1 MILINLEED
10 KSLKKEFNQFEKS
23 GPNTYNDAKYNSVID
38 ESKID
43 AKTKE
48 KAEKVEREILTDSSN
63 TNVHIMEDR
72 G

>member
-1 MILINLEED
+1 M
-10 KSLKKEFNQFEKS
+10 
-23 GPNTYNDAKYNSVID
+23 ID

-72 G
+72 GQTGEKDNNDDEEEKYSGVKRALGKH